1 MKLKIQTVRD
11 DLPAPRQ
18 KLIHSGKILKD
29 EQTIAELGISDTD
42 FIVCMIT
49 KEIAKKPTP
58 AAPAPAPVAAAAS
71 SSAPATTTT
80 AAAAPVSASIN
91 PSQESVDSLVGM
103 GFPANESRAA
113 LIAAMGNPD
122 LAYEFLLTG
131 IPAHIQQQQATPSPV
146 AAAASSTPAA
156 ASSGRVTIESL
167 RLHPQ
172 FNTLKQLVQ
181 QNPAALPQVLTLIG
195 NQNPEL
201 LAAIH
206 ANNDAFIAM
215 MNEPIT
221 EAPPAA
227 AATNPISAGGGLGG
241 MPDPAAMMQ
250 MLASMPPQQRAMF
263 AQQLGMAP
271 EQLEGVMQM
280 MASMP
285 PGQMENI
292 LNQAGMGGMGGGMGG
307 MGRGA
312 DPPGVIRL
320 TQEEME
326 SVNRLVALGFTQQ
339 QAAQAYLAC
348 DKNETLAANLLFDG
362 GFGDDDGGFGGPD
375 DDNMYN

>member
-1 MKLKIQTVRD
+1 
-11 DLPAPRQ
+11 
-18 KLIHSGKILKD
+18 
-29 EQTIAELGISDTD
+29 
-42 FIVCMIT
+42 
-49 KEIAKKPTP
+49 
-58 AAPAPAPVAAAAS
+58 
-71 SSAPATTTT
+71 
-80 AAAAPVSASIN
+80 
-91 PSQESVDSLVGM
+91 
-103 GFPANESRAA
+103 
-113 LIAAMGNPD
+113 
-122 LAYEFLLTG
+122 
-131 IPAHIQQQQATPSPV
+131 
-146 AAAASSTPAA
+146 
-156 ASSGRVTIESL
+156 
-167 RLHPQ
+167 
-172 FNTLKQLVQ
+172 
-181 QNPAALPQVLTLIG
+181 
-195 NQNPEL
+195 
-201 LAAIH
+201 
-206 ANNDAFIAM
+206 

-312 DPPGVIRL
+312 DTPGVIRL